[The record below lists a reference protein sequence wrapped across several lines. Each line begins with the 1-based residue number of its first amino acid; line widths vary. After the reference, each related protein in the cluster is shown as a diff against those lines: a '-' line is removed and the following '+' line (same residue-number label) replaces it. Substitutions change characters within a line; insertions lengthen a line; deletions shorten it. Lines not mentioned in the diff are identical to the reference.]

1 MIRTTNHFLSMAWL
15 ALATFLV
22 AAPVRAV
29 DLTINFTG
37 KFIEPTCDM
46 AVKDVDLG
54 EASVSD
60 FTGAFSTA
68 WKDVPISFANCANLT
83 TKASLSFSGTA
94 DTVRADVYM
103 GKPGVG
109 VELSTQATGG
119 TSLGPG
125 SDAIDV
131 PISGGGATVS
141 YVARMSQTAGGVTP
155 GAISTPVTVSVTYH

>member
-1 MIRTTNHFLSMAWL
+1 MTRTTSYFLSMAAM

-22 AAPVRAV
+22 ASPAKAV
-29 DLTINFTG
+29 DLKINFTG

-46 AVKDVDLG
+46 TVKDVDLG

-68 WKDVPISFANCANLT
+68 WVQVPISFADCAALA

-109 VELSTQATGG
+109 VELGTQETGG

-125 SDAIDV
+125 SKAVDV
-131 PISGGGATVS
+131 TISSGGATVN
-141 YVARMSQTAGGVTP
+141 YVARMTQTAGGVTP